1 LLDKSGKL
9 DRAVLHDLNARSGA
23 PNTHGSQ
30 WSVDFHVAGNTS
42 NFVFNQTPVTENAS
56 SMVVSDGA
64 ILPLSGTINNS
75 GAIVLNSTGDVTG
88 LQIAADGM
96 TLEGGGQ
103 LTLSGNSV
111 AEIVGT
117 TPVST
122 LTNVDNAISGAGQ
135 IGSGD
140 GTLTL
145 INEVHGTIDANAA
158 GSTLTLATG
167 NTITNDGILEASNG
181 GILLIH
187 DPVSGSGSAI
197 IAGGTLTLSA
207 QANMNITFVN
217 GTAITPTYGE
227 LVLDNAPN
235 FSGQIVGFGGTA
247 PDTAHS
253 DAIDLAGFNFAS
265 TTFSEASSNGNVVLT
280 ATDGNSVATLT
291 FANFNGTLN
300 FASDGNGGTLITD
313 PPATNPAQTNSSF
326 LQSNDQINFATDG
339 PNAKSL
345 TQGIKDQSFTTTG
358 RNDGPGGQ
366 STSVS
371 IGGSGDDH
379 FIFENDFGADAG
391 TNLKWQH
398 DMLALDVHSLQQLSA
413 LITAEAHGE
422 TVIGLGHDDSLT
434 LPGVTTVALEAH
446 LARLQKLMH
455 LL

>member
-1 LLDKSGKL
+1 
-9 DRAVLHDLNARSGA
+9 
-23 PNTHGSQ
+23 
-30 WSVDFHVAGNTS
+30 
-42 NFVFNQTPVTENAS
+42 
-56 SMVVSDGA
+56 MVVSDGA

-280 ATDGNSVATLT
+280 ATDGNS
-291 FANFNGTLN
+291 
-300 FASDGNGGTLITD
+300 
-313 PPATNPAQTNSSF
+313 Q
-326 LQSNDQINFATDG
+326 
-339 PNAKSL
+339 
-345 TQGIKDQSFTTTG
+345 
-358 RNDGPGGQ
+358 
-366 STSVS
+366 
-371 IGGSGDDH
+371 
-379 FIFENDFGADAG
+379 
-391 TNLKWQH
+391 
-398 DMLALDVHSLQQLSA
+398 HSLS
-413 LITAEAHGE
+413 LILT
-422 TVIGLGHDDSLT
+422 GH
-434 LPGVTTVALEAH
+434 
-446 LARLQKLMH
+446 
-455 LL
+455 